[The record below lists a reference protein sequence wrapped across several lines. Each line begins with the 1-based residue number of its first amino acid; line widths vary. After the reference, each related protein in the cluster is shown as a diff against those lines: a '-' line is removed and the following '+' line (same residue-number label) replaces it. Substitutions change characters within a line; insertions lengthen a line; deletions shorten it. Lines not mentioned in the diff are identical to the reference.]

1 MKENPG
7 TSGNEKKGSLAFL
20 AHNNIPSSDDWLLFP
35 KNNTVVFRYI
45 TSEYYF
51 PWGCLFLKCL
61 YQKSTLQICQF
72 HFVAGEEASGYRA
85 QPTFNPFLLGFPGGA
100 SGKESACQCR
110 RHKQKTCVHSLG
122 REDPLEE
129 KIATHS
135 SILAWEIPW
144 TEEPV
149 GLQSM
154 GLQKSW
160 IRLGG

>member
-110 RHKQKTCVHSLG
+110 RCKRCGSDPWFGKIHWNILVTTLLSTYLLHSDPPG
-122 REDPLEE
+122 RLLLPFPSF
-129 KIATHS
+129 H
-135 SILAWEIPW
+135 
-144 TEEPV
+144 
-149 GLQSM
+149 
-154 GLQKSW
+154 
-160 IRLGG
+160 